1 MKTRVVHAT
10 PTARLTGLPPL
21 GSKDGETSD
30 KIAKHLKRNCLWQRL
45 QSEAEGQT
53 DERMSVYSFRH
64 GFAYRSSM
72 VYNLP
77 IRVAA
82 KLMGH
87 SVDTHMRDYGERL
100 YGDDLKNAVAAARK
114 RVLAT
119 SA

>member
-1 MKTRVVHAT
+1 
-10 PTARLTGLPPL
+10 
-21 GSKDGETSD
+21 
-30 KIAKHLKRNCLWQRL
+30 
-45 QSEAEGQT
+45 
-53 DERMSVYSFRH
+53 MSIYSFRH

-100 YGDDLKNAVAAARK
+100 YGDDLRDAVEAARTRLK
-114 RVLAT
+114 AEVG
-119 SA
+119 